1 MSEIRVRLDLACDG
15 DDGHRTRLNV
25 QSTNVLEGLGTEAG
39 RSWVPVIG
47 GPQNVKPAVE
57 V

>member
-39 RSWVPVIG
+39 RSWIMGTSDWQTP
-47 GPQNVKPAVE
+47 KCEASC
-57 V
+57 